1 MHKIPSACP
10 SSFDTGNLK
19 KKQSNLM
26 SKNSFPDEQRYEIG
40 LMRRNDGDA
49 VAQHAEHF
57 SKAFAR

>member
-1 MHKIPSACP
+1 
-10 SSFDTGNLK
+10 
-19 KKQSNLM
+19 M